1 MAYMCIRNSNYECDG
16 CMECESKRWEDVLV
30 CDYCGEPI
38 RGNIYEDD
46 EYGTLCLRCLAEI
59 HLKEKRAV

>member
-16 CMECESKRWEDVLV
+16 CMECHRRENILV
-30 CDYCGEPI
+30 CDYGGEPI

-46 EYGTLCLRCLAEI
+46 DYGTLCLTCLAEI
-59 HLKEKRAV
+59 HLKEKRVV

>member
-1 MAYMCIRNSNYECDG
+1 
-16 CMECESKRWEDVLV
+16 MECESKRWEDVLV